1 MVVQPSIEAYEA
13 LLKRVNTLEEENK
26 RLRNEKRDSGRSPAE
41 VELQPKTRDRKASR
55 NSWVDIYN
63 ETTALRKHKR
73 LLGQE
78 VEIDGGLEWR
88 VKWGQLGAAIFALL
102 LLICWT
108 AGQAIAFVVFC
119 ALSLISTGIVYYK
132 NVSFIIAKRLL
143 RETNVVVILVLA
155 LCNLSIDIARPYN
168 SFSPINGMI
177 YMVAVSLGAFLD
189 AIKVK
194 SRIFVMS
201 IGTLFILLN
210 MINIYRY
217 TFGDSDQ
224 GVVLLKYNT
233 QGNEYTFMKRSTKLS
248 IFIQIVFFSMNG
260 IYTLFKD
267 RKQELMIFAT
277 GNIYRETGTASK
289 DVEQKSFVRKIKSEK
304 SISV

>member
-1 MVVQPSIEAYEA
+1 MNNTSEA
-13 LLKRVNTLEEENK
+13 LRKRVKALEEEVE
-26 RLRNEKRDSGRSPAE
+26 RLRNEKNDTGRSPAK
-41 VELQPKTRDRKASR
+41 VELQPKTRDREAR
-55 NSWVDIYN
+55 RDSWADIYN
-63 ETTALRKHKR
+63 ETTALHKSGR

-78 VEIDGGLEWR
+78 VEIDDGLEWR
-88 VKWGQLGAAIFALL
+88 VKWGQRGAAIFGLL

-108 AGQAIAFVVFC
+108 ARQAIAFVVFG
-119 ALSLISTGIVYYK
+119 ALALISTGIVYYK

-143 RETNVVVILVLA
+143 RETNVVVILVLV
-155 LCNLSIDIARPYN
+155 LCNLSIDIARPYS

-210 MINIYRY
+210 MNNIYHY
-217 TFGDSDQ
+217 TFGDSDH
-224 GVVLLKYNT
+224 GVVLLKYSVQEND
-233 QGNEYTFMKRSTKLS
+233 YTIMKRSTKLS

-260 IYTLFKD
+260 LYTLFKD

-289 DVEQKSFVRKIKSEK
+289 ATIL
-304 SISV
+304 